1 MITTR
6 GKVYRITLKQSDYMK
21 PSNKIIYI
29 WNYGKKLDMA
39 PRGWQA
45 NKFQI
50 VRKNGRKCLLMYEGP
65 ALFLITNIN
74 IKTKIASLL

>member
-29 WNYGKKLDMA
+29 WNYGKKLEIA
-39 PRGWQA
+39 PR
-45 NKFQI
+45 
-50 VRKNGRKCLLMYEGP
+50 V
-65 ALFLITNIN
+65 
-74 IKTKIASLL
+74 